1 MRIRHYFNQQP
12 ISLNSSSY
20 DPVSA
25 HEKKFSTLPT
35 KHTREKTSQTIPKK
49 PIRTSNK
56 KAQEEKNKV
65 KATGGG
71 SSKLLSSQSLRI
83 SASVPS
89 LGVSKGLG
97 ETDDKVSFRE
107 LSFNKDRWKL
117 KPKPKN

>member
-1 MRIRHYFNQQP
+1 MRIRHYFNQHQVG
-12 ISLNSSSY
+12 INSASY
-20 DPVSA
+20 DSVSA
-25 HEKKFSTLPT
+25 QEKKFSTLP

-65 KATGGG
+65 KVTGGG
-71 SSKLLSSQSLRI
+71 SKLLSSQSLRI

-97 ETDDKVSFRE
+97 ETDDKVSFRHS
-107 LSFNKDRWKL
+107 L
-117 KPKPKN
+117 